1 MPKHLNC
8 CERESKKLIFNSSHD
23 FEKWQSALLPLGST
37 IEDAVK
43 NLDKV
48 AIKIVLVINSNGEFE
63 GTVSDGDIRRALL
76 SGLNFQS
83 LIDSIVHRGAFVV
96 PPKVSRETVL
106 QLMVANKI
114 QQIPVINDVG
124 HVVGLHIWDE
134 VASNPVRS
142 NVMIIMAGGKG
153 TRLRPHTET
162 CPKPLLPIAGKP
174 MLEHIIEN
182 AKQEGFSKFIISIN
196 YLGEMIVDHFDSGER
211 WDVHI
216 EYVREDSP
224 LGTAGAL
231 GLLAPTPIEPF
242 LITNGDVITDIRYGK
257 LLDFHKRCN
266 ASATMAVRVHEW
278 QNPFGVVH
286 TNGVEIVGFEE
297 KPVVRSHINA
307 GVYALSP
314 DVLGL
319 LAPHVHC
326 DMPTLFELAK
336 AQGLRTVAYPM
347 HEPWLDVGRPT
358 DLALADAKMRNKTK
372 EIGE

>member
-1 MPKHLNC
+1 MK
-8 CERESKKLIFNSSHD
+8 ESEVEFEQEKPDTLIA
-23 FEKWQSALLPLGST
+23 KRWQHAVLPADST
-37 IEDAVK
+37 IEQAIR
-43 NLDKV
+43 NLDQV
-48 AIKIVLVINSNGEFE
+48 AIKIILVVNEKGEFE
-63 GTVSDGDIRRALL
+63 GTISDGDIRRGLL
-76 SGLNFQS
+76 NGLLFQS
-83 LIDSIVHRGAFVV
+83 SISSVIHKNALVV
-96 PPKVSRETVL
+96 PPSVGRDLVL

-114 QQIPVINDVG
+114 QQIPILNDARQ
-124 HVVGLHIWDE
+124 VVGVHLWDE

-196 YLGEMIVDHFDSGER
+196 YLGEMIVDHFGSGKR

-216 EYVREDSP
+216 DYVREDSP

-231 GLLAPTPIEPF
+231 GLLAPVPSEPF
-242 LITNGDVITDIRYGK
+242 VITNGDVITDIRYGE

-278 QNPFGVVH
+278 QNPFGVVQ

-326 DMPTLFELAK
+326 DMPTLFERVK
-336 AQGLRTVAYPM
+336 AQGLQTVAYPM

-358 DLALADAKMRNKTK
+358 DLALADAKMRN
-372 EIGE
+372 EI

>member
-1 MPKHLNC
+1 MMTTTSLHS
-8 CERESKKLIFNSSHD
+8 ER
-23 FEKWQSALLPLGST
+23 WRSALLPLGST
-37 IEDAVK
+37 IEDAIK

-48 AIKIVLVINSNGEFE
+48 AIKIVLVFNSNGEFE
-63 GTVSDGDIRRALL
+63 GTISDGDIRRALL

-83 LIDSIVHRGAFVV
+83 QINGVVHRGALVV
-96 PPKVSRETVL
+96 PPNVGRETVL

-114 QQIPVINDVG
+114 QQIPVLNDAG
-124 HVVGLHIWDE
+124 QVVGLHLWDE
-134 VASNPVRS
+134 VTSNPSRS
-142 NVMIIMAGGKG
+142 NVMVIMAGGKG

-162 CPKPLLPIAGKP
+162 CPKPLLSIAGKP

-182 AKQEGFSKFIISIN
+182 AKQEGFTKFIISIN
-196 YLGEMIVDHFDSGER
+196 YLGEMIVDHFGSGER

-216 EYVREDSP
+216 DYVREDSP

-231 GLLAPTPIEPF
+231 GLLAPIPTEPF
-242 LITNGDVITDIRYGK
+242 VITNGDVITDIRYGE

-278 QNPFGVVH
+278 QNPFGVVQ

-326 DMPTLFELAK
+326 DMPTLFERAK
-336 AQGLRTVAYPM
+336 AQGLQTVAYPM
-347 HEPWLDVGRPT
+347 HEPWLDVGRPI
-358 DLALADAKMRNKTK
+358 DLALADAKMRN
-372 EIGE
+372 EI